1 MLFFEDNVKGV
12 NSQLKKIFEELR
24 LDQDQD
30 QDVSDFETY
39 VIVCNIYLI
48 SCIFSE
54 DGGRWP
60 LKHVRFLY
68 VN

>member
-30 QDVSDFETY
+30 QD
-39 VIVCNIYLI
+39 I
-48 SCIFSE
+48 S
-54 DGGRWP
+54 
-60 LKHVRFLY
+60 
-68 VN
+68 